1 MNAARVAVQ
10 VWMLRLGGVVAELG
24 AARLRW
30 CVVCGRMRLWGWQP
44 LCAAMPI
51 TWICAGRPGCR
62 AGQARGVLRWERQG
76 WRLVVWRR
84 PGLAWP
90 PTGRPWHPARLAG
103 LGCALHSAVAV
114 AVQAEQPDG
123 DPTDEPAVLIHLWR
137 HSATV
142 GQAGE
147 RR

>member
-30 CVVCGRMRLWGWQP
+30 CVVCGRVGLWGWQP

-84 PGLAWP
+84 PGLARP
-90 PTGRPWHPARLAG
+90 PTGRPWQPASLAVA
-103 LGCALHSAVAV
+103 GCALHEAMAVE
-114 AVQAEQPDG
+114 AEHPAG
-123 DPTDEPAVLIHLWR
+123 DPTAELAVLVRPRR
-137 HSATV
+137 HPAAA
-142 GQAGE
+142 GRAGE